1 MKKHLQIDHSFVL
14 RNLIMNLKYQIFFYK
29 KNISKLITVLF
40 CKNNNVRVLFIKRH
54 DAGL

>member
-29 KNISKLITVLF
+29 KKHQQIDYSFVLQ
-40 CKNNNVRVLFIKRH
+40 KQ
-54 DAGL
+54 